1 MSSTTA
7 GTARR
12 TATRRTDRM
21 HSWLARFDT
30 PVTTYYLLLSVTAFL
45 VIFGLVMVWSAS
57 TVVSLQETASVS
69 AFSILKNQLV
79 YAGIG
84 AVVLMGASRIPVR
97 VWKKLTLPLLAL
109 ALIAQMLVFTTLFGD
124 GEGGNRAWL
133 VLGPISGQP
142 SEAIKIAL
150 ALAGGLILAR
160 KQPRLHQIGHVVI
173 PYLVPIAAVSLG
185 LVLLGHDLGT
195 VLVLASVVAGCL
207 FAAGVP
213 LRWFVGA
220 GAAFSAV
227 ALAYVVT
234 SANRLSRFDVWL
246 GRDTDAYGAAMQPTH
261 GRYALADGGWLGLGL
276 GASRE
281 KWGLLAEPHND
292 FIFAI
297 IGEELGLPGT
307 LAVLALFGALVWG
320 CFRLVTRTTDPFIRI
335 AATGIMMWILVQ
347 SLINIGAVINLLP
360 VIGLPLPLISSGGS
374 SLVMTMAALGI
385 LLAFARAEPGCAEAL
400 KARPSALRR
409 SLAVIP
415 AAAARVRR

>member
-12 TATRRTDRM
+12 TATHRTDRM

-276 GASRE
+276 GASRT
-281 KWGLLAEPHND
+281 WLARD
-292 FIFAI
+292 
-297 IGEELGLPGT
+297 
-307 LAVLALFGALVWG
+307 
-320 CFRLVTRTTDPFIRI
+320 
-335 AATGIMMWILVQ
+335 
-347 SLINIGAVINLLP
+347 
-360 VIGLPLPLISSGGS
+360 
-374 SLVMTMAALGI
+374 
-385 LLAFARAEPGCAEAL
+385 PGCA
-400 KARPSALRR
+400 RPLWGAGVGLLPAGDADNR
-409 SLAVIP
+409 SLHPDRGHRHHDVDPGSVLDQHRRGDQSAAGHRLAVAVDLLWWLVAGDDHGRP
-415 AAAARVRR
+415 GNPVGLCPRRTGLR